1 MTNRLLGVLAVLAAI
16 GVAFAVTVVALV
28 ATRSGGEY
36 EGQSFGERLASVVGA
51 DSGDAYAEHEE
62 VMSEEAEEVASTTN
76 DMMRSDEGELVDFL
90 ASAIEDGQISDH
102 ELEVLREWLYDA
114 PEVFT
119 FRDFDSFDETF
130 GAFTENPF
138 IDNRSEW
145 ERHGRGER
153 NDGKT
158 DRDWMKGDD
167 DDRFKR
173 EFADKPRFEA
183 VEGEYRVLPHEYF
196 NCNDAEWLKE
206 FLEKGLMKDEGFPE
220 WLDEMKEGWEG
231 RNPRFS
237 IERRFEFAD
246 DDAWEWLEEFME
258 ERVMD
263 DEFEGWLEGSLEE
276 GLLEPSSNN
285 SFEFDSDDGR
295 FRFRGEWWH
304 WSGPDDYESDH
315 IENDDE

>member
-16 GVAFAVTVVALV
+16 GVAFAVTVVVLA

-36 EGQSFGERLASVVGA
+36 EGKSFGERLASVVGV
-51 DSGDAYAEHEE
+51 DSDASEREHQE
-62 VMSEEAEEVASTTN
+62 VMLEKIENV
-76 DMMRSDEGELVDFL
+76 DEIVNEMARADEDEIVDFL

-102 ELEVLREWLYDA
+102 ELEELREWLYDA

-119 FRDFDSFDETF
+119 FRDFDSFEEPS
-130 GAFTENPF
+130 GAFFDNPF
-138 IDNRSEW
+138 IDNRSGW
-145 ERHGRGER
+145 ERNGRGER

-167 DDRFKR
+167 EDRFKR
-173 EFADKPRFEA
+173 EFADKPRFKA

-196 NCNDAEWLKE
+196 NRDDAEWLRE
-206 FLEKGLMKDEGFPE
+206 FLDDGLMRDDEFPE
-220 WLDEMKEGWEG
+220 WLDEMREG
-231 RNPRFS
+231 REGRDPRFS
-237 IERRFEFAD
+237 IERRYEFAD
-246 DDAWEWLEEFME
+246 DDTWEWLEELVE

-263 DEFEGWLEGSLEE
+263 DEFEGWLEGLPME
-276 GLLEPSSNN
+276 GLPEFPGNG

-295 FRFRGEWWH
+295 FSFRGEWH
-304 WSGPDDYESDH
+304 WSGSDDYESDH

>member
-16 GVAFAVTVVALV
+16 GVAFAVTVVVLA
-28 ATRSGGEY
+28 ATRSGEEY
-36 EGQSFGERLASVVGA
+36 ERQSFGERLASVVGA

-76 DMMRSDEGELVDFL
+76 DMMRSDQGDLVDFL

-102 ELEVLREWLYDA
+102 ELEELREWLYDA

-130 GAFTENPF
+130 GAFIDNPF

-145 ERHGRGER
+145 ERNGRGER

-183 VEGEYRVLPHEYF
+183 TEGEYRAFPYEHF
-196 NCNDAEWLKE
+196 NRDDAEWLEK
-206 FLEKGLMKDEGFPE
+206 FLEKGLMKDEELPE
-220 WLDEMKEGWEG
+220 WIGEMEEALEG
-231 RNPRFS
+231 RNPRFF

-246 DDAWEWLEEFME
+246 DDPWEWLEELLE
-258 ERVMD
+258 EGVMD
-263 DEFEGWLEGSLEE
+263 DQFEGWLEGFPKEDLPEFPGNS
-276 GLLEPSSNN
+276 

-295 FRFRGEWWH
+295 FRFRGEWR
-304 WSGPDDYESDH
+304 WSGSDDYESDY
-315 IENDDE
+315 IENDD